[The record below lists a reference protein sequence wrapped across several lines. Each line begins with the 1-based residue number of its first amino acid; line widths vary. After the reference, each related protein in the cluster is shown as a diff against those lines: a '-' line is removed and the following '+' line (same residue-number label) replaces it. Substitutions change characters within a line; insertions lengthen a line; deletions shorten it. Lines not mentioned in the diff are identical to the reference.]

1 MIGNCHSSPDFLTLT
16 VPDHF
21 VYIRLTFYNG
31 FECYI
36 SYLAGV
42 WLLMLMVTE
51 TSPDGEVSGSLSLLQ
66 EVKESTN
73 IQLNIVYMNFSC

>member
-1 MIGNCHSSPDFLTLT
+1 MASNVIF
-16 VPDHF
+16 
-21 VYIRLTFYNG
+21 
-31 FECYI
+31 

-51 TSPDGEVSGSLSLLQ
+51 TSPSGEVSGSLSLLQ